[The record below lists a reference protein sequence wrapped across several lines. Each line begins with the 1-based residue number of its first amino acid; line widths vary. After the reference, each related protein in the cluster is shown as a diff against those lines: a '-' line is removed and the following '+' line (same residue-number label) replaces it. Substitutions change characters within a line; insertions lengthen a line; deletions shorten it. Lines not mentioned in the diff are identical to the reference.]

1 MYRYPVCENEITKII
16 AKLTNNKSP
25 GPENITHML
34 LKNTEN
40 EIIDPLLHICNFSF
54 STGTVQK
61 TLQMATITPM

>member
-1 MYRYPVCENEITKII
+1 
-16 AKLTNNKSP
+16 
-25 GPENITHML
+25 ML

-61 TLQMATITPM
+61 TLKMATITAMYKNGDKCPVNNYRPVSLLIIF